1 MSLDQAVTII
11 YAVMD
16 DLGLTRMEK
25 GRVLAELTS
34 TDENSP
40 IAEAVWIEA
49 EKRMR
54 ERGISVAPVA
64 EDDGA

>member
-11 YAVMD
+11 YSVMD
-16 DLGLTRMEK
+16 DLKLTRLEK
-25 GRVLAELTS
+25 GRVLAELSS
-34 TDENSP
+34 TDENSHL
-40 IAEAVWIEA
+40 AECVWIEA

-54 ERGISVAPVA
+54 ERGISVAPVV